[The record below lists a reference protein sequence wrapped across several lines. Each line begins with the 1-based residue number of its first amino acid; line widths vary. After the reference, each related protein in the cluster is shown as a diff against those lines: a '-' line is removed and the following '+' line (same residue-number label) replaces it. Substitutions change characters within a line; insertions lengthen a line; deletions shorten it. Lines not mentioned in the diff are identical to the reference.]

1 MVSFRNLSFPA
12 ILSFSILTA
21 ASVAVAQQPDPPR
34 VDIEIRE
41 QARTK
46 IPLALPLA
54 QAEGPARTLAD
65 EIVDTVRADLEFS
78 GLFDV
83 LDPSLYGLVASSPE
97 RAEHEKWLSI
107 GAENTAF
114 TQVSLS
120 GDVLALNGR
129 LVDHRGGVV
138 VLDRRYR
145 LSRDNAR
152 ILAHS
157 FSDDVVQYFT
167 GRPGIARSRIS
178 FVSTHG
184 EGKELY
190 IMDYDGKRIRRITTS
205 GTINLTPAWSPDAQR
220 IAFVSWRTGRPA
232 IHIMDSDGTITR
244 MATAGGSMDAAP
256 DWSPD
261 GRRLVYS
268 STASGND
275 ADLYVLD
282 VVTGRN
288 SVLTRTPAIETAP
301 AYSPTGREIA
311 FTSDRSGTPQ
321 IYVMDAEGLNSRR
334 LTLQGSYNDSAAWS
348 PRGDLLAYTSR
359 VDGRFEIMLMN
370 LATGATRQLTRGH
383 GNKENPRWSP
393 DGRHL
398 VFASNRSGRYD
409 LYTMDADGSNLR
421 RLTTGGNCFTA
432 DWSRVP

>member
-1 MVSFRNLSFPA
+1 MPA
-12 ILSFSILTA
+12 PYPRFLLAAAAAAAIGPALLT
-21 ASVAVAQQPDPPR
+21 VAQEAPKPR

-41 QARTK
+41 QARGK
-46 IPLALPLA
+46 VPIALPDSA
-54 QAEGPARTLAD
+54 GDPSARAVAA
-65 EIVDTVRADLEFS
+65 EIVETIRNDLEFS

-83 LDPSLYGLVASSPE
+83 LDPTVYGLLASSPE
-97 RAEHEKWLSI
+97 KAEHEKWLSI

-114 TQVSLS
+114 TTVSLAGETLS
-120 GDVLALNGR
+120 LDGK
-129 LVDHRGGVV
+129 LVDHRGGVL

-157 FSDDVVQYFT
+157 FADDIVQYFT

-178 FVSTHG
+178 FVSKHG
-184 EGKELY
+184 DGKELY

-205 GTINLTPAWSPDAQR
+205 GTINLTPAWSTDAQR

-232 IHIMDSDGTITR
+232 IHILDSDGTITR
-244 MATAGGSMDAAP
+244 MPTAGGTMDASP

-268 STASGND
+268 TTAGGND

-282 VVTGRN
+282 VATGRN
-288 SVLTRTPAIETAP
+288 TPLSRTSAIETAP

-311 FTSDRSGTPQ
+311 FTSDRGGTPQ
-321 IYVMDAEGLNSRR
+321 IYVMDAEGLNVRR
-334 LTLQGSYNDSAAWS
+334 LTFDGNYNDSAAWS
-348 PRGDLLAYTSR
+348 PRGDAIAYTSR
-359 VDGRFEIMLMN
+359 VDGRFEIVLMD
-370 LATGATRQLTRGH
+370 LASGTTRQLTQGP

-398 VFASNRSGRYD
+398 VFASSRLGRYD
-409 LYTMDADGSNLR
+409 LYTMAADGSDVR
-421 RLTTGGNCFTA
+421 RLTTGGDCFTP